1 MCPTRTL
8 YPDFEPTSH
17 FSYSYKY
24 QLYSHE
30 KRKEAGPS
38 FNFTLYYTDDVFS
51 LNNSKLGD
59 FVDHIYPTE
68 LEIKHTT
75 YVARYASYL
84 DLHLKID
91 SKDL

>member
-1 MCPTRTL
+1 M
-8 YPDFEPTSH
+8 
-17 FSYSYKY
+17 KN
-24 QLYSHE
+24 E
-30 KRKEAGPS
+30 KKLARS

-75 YVARYASYL
+75 YAARYASYL

>member
-1 MCPTRTL
+1 MGFC
-8 YPDFEPTSH
+8 YI
-17 FSYSYKY
+17 
-24 QLYSHE
+24 
-30 KRKEAGPS
+30 
-38 FNFTLYYTDDVFS
+38 DVVIS
-51 LNNSKLGD
+51 LINSKLGD

-75 YVARYASYL
+75 YAARYASYL